1 MAVSMS
7 TLEFVAVGLTLLA
20 VYLTTRQVIWC
31 WPLSMVSVAL
41 YAVVFYQARLYAEV
55 GLQTLYFALSA
66 YGWWA
71 WRFAGESRSELAVT
85 AATPRLSAKLLLLGA
100 IVGGALG
107 AGLNRFTNASLPF
120 MDSMLAA
127 FSLVAQWMQTR
138 KILQAWLLWIAVD
151 VFYVGMFLYKGL
163 YPTAGLYA
171 AFLYLAALGHIEW
184 RRSMASVRP
193 VQGGSPA

>member
-1 MAVSMS
+1 MS
-7 TLEFVAVGLTLLA
+7 TLEFVAVGATLLA

-55 GLQTLYFALSA
+55 GLQGLYFGLAV

-71 WRFAGESRSELAVT
+71 WRFGGEDRGELRVS
-85 AATPRLSAKLLLLGA
+85 ATPARVRAGLV
-100 IVGGALG
+100 IVAALGGAALG
-107 AGLNRFTNASLPF
+107 QGLSRFTNASLPF
-120 MDSMLAA
+120 LDSLLAA
-127 FSLVAQWMQTR
+127 FSIAAQWMQTR
-138 KILQAWLLWIAVD
+138 KYLEAWLLWIAVD

-171 AFLYLAALGHIEW
+171 AFLYLARMGYIEW
-184 RRSMASVRP
+184 RGSMASRQYGRTRVA
-193 VQGGSPA
+193 V